1 MAGGVIGK
9 VTAGGGT
16 HLVTNTFYGTCDTAA
31 ATAAKIV
38 KLVDTAPNAA
48 TLITGMLLCV
58 KFTYANGVA
67 SPTLTIQTSGGTQI
81 IAAKSIM
88 RYGTTAP
95 STNAATSWT
104 AGAVVP
110 FIYDGTNWIEA
121 SSWDNNSTY
130 SALSLGFGYG
140 TCGTAA
146 ATAAKAV
153 TLSSGVLGANG
164 SIVAVKFTNANT
176 VANPTLNVNS
186 KGAKN
191 IFWHGAALT
200 DTGLIKAGDIV
211 TFMYDGT
218 QYQIISISPVT
229 VSTTSITPVTKK
241 TVVTSVTKKTV
252 VTGGS
257 TTAVPNISK
266 KTVVTEASVPANIG
280 TSVSKTAIA
289 TSAVSSEVLDLSAV
303 LTNVTLSTTAA
314 SVTTGD
320 SVTVGTAINAYTS
333 LTTGDSVDV
342 STGDS
347 VTTGTAVT
355 VVTGI
360 KS

>member
-38 KLVDTAPNAA
+38 KLVDTSPNAA

-67 SPTLTIQTSGGTQI
+67 SPTLTIQTSGGTQL

-121 SSWDNNSTY
+121 SSWDNNTTY

-140 TCGTAA
+140 TCSTAA
-146 ATAAKAV
+146 DTAAKAV

-164 SIVAVKFTNANT
+164 SIVAVKFTNACT
-176 VANPTLNVNS
+176 VTKPTLNVNS

-191 IFWHGAALT
+191 IFWHGAQLT

-211 TFMYDGT
+211 TFMYDDT
-218 QYQIISISPVT
+218 QYQIISISPIT
-229 VSTTSITPVTKK
+229 VDTT
-241 TVVTSVTKKTV
+241 TVPNVTSV
-252 VTGGS
+252 GS
-257 TTAVPNISK
+257 TPTLGENIVADDITSWTANTPTHWKINSKYNICWYS
-266 KTVVTEASVPANIG
+266 ANIRDCHY
-280 TSVSKTAIA
+280 SC
-289 TSAVSSEVLDLSAV
+289 
-303 LTNVTLSTTAA
+303 
-314 SVTTGD
+314 
-320 SVTVGTAINAYTS
+320 
-333 LTTGDSVDV
+333 
-342 STGDS
+342 
-347 VTTGTAVT
+347 
-355 VVTGI
+355 
-360 KS
+360 

>member
-38 KLVDTAPNAA
+38 KLVDANPNAA

-58 KFTYANGVA
+58 KFTNANGVA
-67 SPTLTIQTSGGTQI
+67 SPTLTIQTSGGTQL

-95 STNAATSWT
+95 STSAASSWT

-121 SSWDNNSTY
+121 SSWDNNTTY

-140 TCGTAA
+140 TCATAA
-146 ATAAKAV
+146 GTAAKAV

-176 VANPTLNVNS
+176 VTKPTLNVNS

-191 IFWHGAALT
+191 IFWHGAQLT

-229 VSTTSITPVTKK
+229 ASTASITPVTKK
-241 TVVTSVTKKTV
+241 TVVT
-252 VTGGS
+252 
-257 TTAVPNISK
+257 A
-266 KTVVTEASVPANIG
+266 ASVPANVG
-280 TSVSKTAIA
+280 TSVTKTAIA

-303 LTNVTLSTTAA
+303 LTNVVLNTTAA
-314 SVTTGD
+314 SVT
-320 SVTVGTAINAYTS
+320 
-333 LTTGDSVDV
+333 
-342 STGDS
+342 TGDS